1 MRATESGVRATPGIS
16 LGDVETS
23 VSHLGISLRCC
34 RCMTGISDLT
44 CMNCGF
50 GLRYV
55 HDILH
60 ALPPE
65 RVVHFARFVEDYER
79 IRDAEGR
86 GSEGDDFYLGLPYV
100 DNSGK
105 NSQQWQIRAR
115 TFDYLVNGILKPRF
129 PGGAR
134 ILDLGAGNCWLSY
147 RLSLAGFCPF
157 AIDLLTNDRDGLGA
171 AEHYRDYLPVFFPRL
186 RAELIR
192 LPFQDAQFDVAVF
205 NASFH
210 YAENYETVLREAL
223 RCTRVGGRVIIC
235 DTPWYSSDAS
245 GKRMISERQA
255 NFMAQYCTSS
265 SSIES
270 LEYLTDERL
279 SILGKRLSIEWT
291 IHSPGYGLQWSLRP
305 ILAKLRNQR
314 EPSRFRVYVAQ
325 RAAD

>member
-16 LGDVETS
+16 SGDVEKS
-23 VSHLGISLRCC
+23 VSHLGICLRCS
-34 RCMTGISDLT
+34 RCMTGIADLK
-44 CMNCGF
+44 CQNCGF
-50 GLRYV
+50 ALRYV
-55 HDILH
+55 HGILH

-86 GSEGDDFYLGLPYV
+86 GSASDDFYLGLPYN

-105 NSQQWQIRAR
+105 NSQQWRIRAR
-115 TFDYLVNGILKPRF
+115 TFDYLVNRILKPRF
-129 PGGAR
+129 PAGSK

-147 RLSLAGFCPF
+147 RLSLAGFRPF
-157 AIDLLTNDRDGLGA
+157 AIDLLTNGRDGLGA

-210 YAENYETVLREAL
+210 YAEDYETVLREAL
-223 RCTRVGGRVIIC
+223 RCTRDGGIVIIC

-245 GKRMISERQA
+245 GRRMIAERQA
-255 NFMAQYCTSS
+255 NFLTQYSTSS
-265 SSIES
+265 SSIDS

-291 IHSPGYGLQWSLRP
+291 IHSPGYGLQWALRP
-305 ILAKLRNQR
+305 ILAKLRNRR

-325 RAAD
+325 RTEN